1 MPTSLFTISRQIAHN
16 GWPHDRTRLGRCS
29 AMNERLPGGT
39 RRVSPAVISNPALR
53 HHRPRHRG
61 DDAYPDDHARPA
73 RTEHVARRAAGQDAR
88 ASSDRTVPPASP
100 PPTPNRPTRPAPS
113 EAPAARQRNWQS
125 PGAGSTAAYSSL
137 DDEYEQP
144 QTRDAGGATAALTSG
159 ASPLARSSR
168 ALRTSNGRP
177 SRLRP
182 TTAYADGCGSRHSP
196 VPRSRGSSW
205 ATALDTDPRTIA
217 IVDRDSE
224 PGTSAWSSA
233 ARRGYL
239 ELVARQRAAG
249 CTSPH
254 SYERTTACTRSRR
267 RSLLRMWVT

>member
-159 ASPLARSSR
+159 ASPLAPSARL
-168 ALRTSNGRP
+168 LRTSLSSTHRPGADCRSYPGSGSMRSSGRA
-177 SRLRP
+177 L
-182 TTAYADGCGSRHSP
+182 
-196 VPRSRGSSW
+196 PRGPFR
-205 ATALDTDPRTIA
+205 AC
-217 IVDRDSE
+217 
-224 PGTSAWSSA
+224 PG
-233 ARRGYL
+233 
-239 ELVARQRAAG
+239 
-249 CTSPH
+249 P
-254 SYERTTACTRSRR
+254 
-267 RSLLRMWVT
+267 